1 MLQSVNIQIP
11 DDMVQMLDELSQR
24 GDSPEDRLSQRS
36 TLITVA
42 LHHYSEFL
50 QKSELRE
57 QVKAGVTHRAERDRQ
72 LSEEWFSLEDE
83 LCHDLIG

>member
-11 DDMVQMLDELSQR
+11 DDMVQMLDELSER
-24 GDSPEDRLSQRS
+24 GDSPEERLYQRS

-42 LHHYSEFL
+42 LQHYSQFL

-57 QVKAGVTHRAERDRQ
+57 RIKAGAIHRADRDRP